1 MHQGT
6 VETQHLTIDRG
17 DEKIKRYWTTGG
29 SGKPIAFVFCEICG
43 SGLWN
48 EPQARPQ
55 WICIK
60 SGTIDDVD
68 VRNLGTI
75 ATDGSKARSI
85 GIEFFVKDRV
95 QYVKQCEGAKQE
107 DRM

>member
-1 MHQGT
+1 MDGN
-6 VETQHLTIDRG
+6 
-17 DEKIKRYWTTGG
+17 EKIKRYWTRGG
-29 SGKPIAFVFCEICG
+29 SGKSIAFVFCQDCG

-48 EPQARPQ
+48 EPEATPQ

-60 SGTIDDVD
+60 SGTIDDEH
-68 VRNLGTI
+68 VRNLGTVAI
-75 ATDGSKARSI
+75 DDYKARLV

-95 QYVKQCEGAKQE
+95 QYVKKCEGAKQE